1 MKKLLFVI
9 NTMGCAG
16 AEFALLELFRHLD
29 SPEYEVSLYVMVN
42 QGELARELP
51 PYVRLLNRRYQY
63 DSVLTPKGRRKLMA
77 QVLRAMVTRGTVFR
91 LLPYLW
97 RNFWRMLRKGEV
109 RLDKLLWRVLADGG
123 ERMEETYDLAV
134 AFHEGGSTY
143 YVADHV
149 KARKK
154 APFLHIDYEKGGYS
168 PMLDG
173 DCYQKI
179 DQIFLVSDEIK
190 GAFLAFHPECESKVE
205 VFHNILNRERI
216 YRLSTL
222 PGGFSDHFDGFRVV
236 TLGRLA
242 KQKALEV
249 SIQAARLLKDAGVP
263 VRWYVLG
270 EGDQRAFL
278 EKTIRS
284 LELEEDFLL
293 PGTVKNPYPYLRQA
307 DLYVHASRYEGK
319 SIAIQEAQILGKA
332 ILISDCSG
340 NREQVVHGVDGLLC
354 DLTPEAI
361 CASMRELLQNE
372 ELRERLGQAA
382 AKRPQTDGRELN
394 KLLSLLEPSGGGRED
409 AG

>member
-149 KARKK
+149 RARKK
-154 APFLHIDYEKGGYS
+154 ASFLHIDYEKGGYS

-179 DQIFLVSDEIK
+179 DQIFLEI
-190 GAFLAFHPECESKVE
+190 
-205 VFHNILNRERI
+205 
-216 YRLSTL
+216 
-222 PGGFSDHFDGFRVV
+222 
-236 TLGRLA
+236 GRA
-242 KQKALEV
+242 HV
-249 SIQAARLLKDAGVP
+249 
-263 VRWYVLG
+263 
-270 EGDQRAFL
+270 
-278 EKTIRS
+278 
-284 LELEEDFLL
+284 
-293 PGTVKNPYPYLRQA
+293 
-307 DLYVHASRYEGK
+307 
-319 SIAIQEAQILGKA
+319 
-332 ILISDCSG
+332 
-340 NREQVVHGVDGLLC
+340 
-354 DLTPEAI
+354 
-361 CASMRELLQNE
+361 
-372 ELRERLGQAA
+372 
-382 AKRPQTDGRELN
+382 
-394 KLLSLLEPSGGGRED
+394 
-409 AG
+409 